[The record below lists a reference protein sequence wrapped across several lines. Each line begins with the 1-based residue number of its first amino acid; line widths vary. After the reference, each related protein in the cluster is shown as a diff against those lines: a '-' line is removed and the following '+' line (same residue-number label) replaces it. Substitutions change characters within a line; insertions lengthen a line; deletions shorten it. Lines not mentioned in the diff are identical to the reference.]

1 MENGGGREPDEW
13 DWDDPINEEELD
25 AAFSL
30 AESISSRKR
39 QNPCLSHVDDDDRDR
54 HRSRGRRLPNWVV
67 ATSASRN
74 RATQS
79 QNSLSA
85 DHRHHLHP
93 ILDGQKDSTGSPRDV
108 HCDLLP
114 SPCRFS
120 SQVKYPVMR
129 FGGRIVYCRTFR
141 EVEKATMELLETIKA
156 NEPNIDQIPLGLD
169 IEWRPTF
176 RRGEAQGKASV
187 LQLCMGTDNCY
198 VMHIIHSGIPPILQ
212 SLLEDSTSVKVGVCI
227 ANDAVKV
234 MKDYNVCIKA
244 LEDLSGLANIKL
256 GGVPKKWS
264 LGSLTETLTC
274 KQLEKP
280 NKIRMGNWE
289 ANALSKGQ
297 LQYAATDAFASWYLY
312 QVLKSLPD
320 AANDQV
326 VEEKANGVHDHKD
339 P

>member
-1 MENGGGREPDEW
+1 
-13 DWDDPINEEELD
+13 
-25 AAFSL
+25 
-30 AESISSRKR
+30 
-39 QNPCLSHVDDDDRDR
+39 
-54 HRSRGRRLPNWVV
+54 
-67 ATSASRN
+67 
-74 RATQS
+74 
-79 QNSLSA
+79 
-85 DHRHHLHP
+85 
-93 ILDGQKDSTGSPRDV
+93 
-108 HCDLLP
+108 
-114 SPCRFS
+114 
-120 SQVKYPVMR
+120 MR

-176 RRGEAQGKASV
+176 RRGCFREAQGKASV